1 MKHFSNIVLTISMG
15 TFDFKDNY
23 LKTNVVN
30 SFGMFLDLMVVH
42 LEVIKEIYMVET
54 IEVYHLKICKWKFL
68 NWFNFNVLLVHDFS
82 QISWCMKMT
91 YCSNTRFEFLKTI
104 SFNLG
109 LKLKLIKAIMDL
121 KIKVKLG
128 KLLWICPQLRLRLRR
143 ILENLWATIK
153 AIKNC
158 WCLWSY

>member
-54 IEVYHLKICKWKFL
+54 IEVYHLKICK
-68 NWFNFNVLLVHDFS
+68 
-82 QISWCMKMT
+82 
-91 YCSNTRFEFLKTI
+91 
-104 SFNLG
+104 
-109 LKLKLIKAIMDL
+109 
-121 KIKVKLG
+121 
-128 KLLWICPQLRLRLRR
+128 
-143 ILENLWATIK
+143 
-153 AIKNC
+153 
-158 WCLWSY
+158 